1 MAMTVLGDV
10 AKGALLW
17 FIFFY
22 VLAMIGSVVSGNT
35 VLALFMLVGLLVPA
49 AWVIYGYNKDK
60 RKTPEEP

>member
-17 FIFFY
+17 FVFFY
-22 VLAMIGSVVSGNT
+22 VLAMIGSAVSGNT

-49 AWVIYGYNKDK
+49 AWIIYGYDRDR
-60 RKTPEEP
+60 RKTSEAP